1 MQRVHDSRSST
12 RPTAD
17 LVADLDGNSRLVL
30 KQEGVAQEPRRKGR
44 LPNLDNHTS
53 TIEATSNTNKKT
65 FPEEHSM
72 GCRAAKEQAANL
84 RISEQDDLHRRS
96 HRKPPYPPNLEQH
109 ANVSLDICRRGS
121 AASGRSKNQFQKFLK
136 KAFHALFRV

>member
-30 KQEGVAQEPRRKGR
+30 KQKGVAQEPRRKGR

-53 TIEATSNTNKKT
+53 TIETTSNTNKKNISRRAFNGLPRSEGAGCQPEDLRARRPSPA
-65 FPEEHSM
+65 FPSQAPLPPKP
-72 GCRAAKEQAANL
+72 RATRQRKSRHLQTRQRSQRPLKEP
-84 RISEQDDLHRRS
+84 IS
-96 HRKPPYPPNLEQH
+96 
-109 ANVSLDICRRGS
+109 
-121 AASGRSKNQFQKFLK
+121 
-136 KAFHALFRV
+136 KAFEEGFSCVV